1 MVVVKWLAWLPSTLR
16 IQVRFPMKQ
25 RAFSVKFVFENN
37 DDEVLGFKK
46 VAFFEKVLSVVTHF
60 KIVIGLSGSLFVT
73 VGLDGI

>member
-1 MVVVKWLAWLPSTLR
+1 M
-16 IQVRFPMKQ
+16 
-25 RAFSVKFVFENN
+25 FENN